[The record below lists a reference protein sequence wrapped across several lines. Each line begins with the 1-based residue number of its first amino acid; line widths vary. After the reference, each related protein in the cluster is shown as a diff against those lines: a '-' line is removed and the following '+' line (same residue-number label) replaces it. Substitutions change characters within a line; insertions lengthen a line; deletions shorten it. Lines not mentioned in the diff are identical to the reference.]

1 MTRSIESKRKG
12 KGTRRGLKRRQN
24 ASGKNECRSAK
35 NRSTDTDMVVVV
47 VAVGIMV
54 DEAAMVA
61 VDECIDQSLHLI
73 RVAMVLICECIIN
86 LTRERKSILLYFYLF
101 IHAQS
106 TMDKGRVLYNAEIYV
121 LEAVKVYFRF
131 FSSINFIS

>member
-1 MTRSIESKRKG
+1 M
-12 KGTRRGLKRRQN
+12 
-24 ASGKNECRSAK
+24 
-35 NRSTDTDMVVVV
+35 

-86 LTRERKSILLYFYLF
+86 LTRERKSILLSFYLF

-121 LEAVKVYFRF
+121 LDSQSLFRF

>member
-1 MTRSIESKRKG
+1 M
-12 KGTRRGLKRRQN
+12 
-24 ASGKNECRSAK
+24 
-35 NRSTDTDMVVVV
+35 

-73 RVAMVLICECIIN
+73 RVAMVLICECLIN
-86 LTRERKSILLYFYLF
+86 LTRERKSILLSFYLF

>member
-1 MTRSIESKRKG
+1 M
-12 KGTRRGLKRRQN
+12 
-24 ASGKNECRSAK
+24 
-35 NRSTDTDMVVVV
+35 VVV

-73 RVAMVLICECIIN
+73 RVAMVLILCECIIN
-86 LTRERKSILLYFYLF
+86 LTRERKSILLSFYLF

-106 TMDKGRVLYNAEIYV
+106 TMDKGRVLYNAEMCSGGSLKFSV
-121 LEAVKVYFRF
+121 F
-131 FSSINFIS
+131 FFN

>member
-1 MTRSIESKRKG
+1 
-12 KGTRRGLKRRQN
+12 
-24 ASGKNECRSAK
+24 
-35 NRSTDTDMVVVV
+35 
-47 VAVGIMV
+47 MV

-86 LTRERKSILLYFYLF
+86 LTRERKSILLSFYLF

-106 TMDKGRVLYNAEIYV
+106 TMDKGRVLYNAEMCSGGRPGSYSS
-121 LEAVKVYFRF
+121 FRF
-131 FSSINFIS
+131 FFSLISSHKR